1 MSGDPSPPAVHP
13 SPPVARVVLVY
24 GGRSAEH
31 EVSCISARHVLDAL
45 DLRRYDVTVLGVTLD
60 GRWVDATKA
69 LQDQTA
75 PDQAEPDRAV
85 GGHRSGLGSGPAAGT
100 GLPTPADLT
109 APEVDALRAL
119 AGDGPRGETVV
130 FPLVHGPMGEDGTLQ
145 GLLEVAGL
153 AYVGSG
159 VLGSA
164 AAMDKGVAKVILG
177 AAGLPQ
183 VRHLVLRVDEIDE
196 ETAAVVERSLGWPVF
211 VKPANLGSTIGISQA
226 DGPEALTASLALALR
241 YDEWVVIE
249 ERVTARE
256 IELGVLGHVDL
267 AVTEP
272 GETLPSHE
280 FYDFEDK
287 YLVGAA
293 GLAIPADVPAS
304 VATEAKA
311 MAVKACRAL
320 RVESMARVDFF
331 YEEPGRGLLVNEINT
346 VPGFTAISMYPMLW
360 NATGLDATAL
370 VDALLVSAQARFER
384 RRAFDTTR

>member
-1 MSGDPSPPAVHP
+1 MT
-13 SPPVARVVLVY
+13 RVVLVY

-45 DLRRYDVTVLGVTLD
+45 DRQRYDVVVLGVTLD
-60 GRWVDATKA
+60 GRWVDATA
-69 LQDQTA
+69 SLRD
-75 PDQAEPDRAV
+75 
-85 GGHRSGLGSGPAAGT
+85 HRSPSGNEPAAGA
-100 GLPTPADLT
+100 GLPTPADLP

-119 AGDGPRGETVV
+119 AGDGPGGETVV
-130 FPLVHGPMGEDGTLQ
+130 LPLIHGPMGEDGTLQ
-145 GLLEVAGL
+145 GLLEVARL
-153 AYVGSG
+153 PYVGSG

-164 AAMDKGVAKVILG
+164 AAMDKGVAKALLG

-183 VRHLVLRVDEIDE
+183 VRHLVLRVDEIDDD
-196 ETAAVVERSLGWPVF
+196 TPAVVERSLGWPVF
-211 VKPANLGSTIGISQA
+211 VKPANLGSTIGISRA
-226 DGPEALTASLALALR
+226 DGPEALQSSLALALR

-249 ERVTARE
+249 EQVTARE

-267 AVTEP
+267 AVTQP

-293 GLAIPADVPAS
+293 GLAIPAKVPDS

-311 MAVKACRAL
+311 MALEACRAL
-320 RVESMARVDFF
+320 RVEGMARVDFF

-360 NATGLDATAL
+360 NAEGLDATAL
-370 VDALLVSAQARFER
+370 IDALLVSARARYDR
-384 RRAFDTTR
+384 RRGFGTTR

>member
-1 MSGDPSPPAVHP
+1 MSGDLSPPTSLPSPPAT
-13 SPPVARVVLVY
+13 RVVLVY

-45 DLRRYDVTVLGVTLD
+45 DLRRYEVTVLGVTLD

-69 LQDQTA
+69 LQD
-75 PDQAEPDRAV
+75 
-85 GGHRSGLGSGPAAGT
+85 HRSTPGHGPAAGT
-100 GLPTPADLT
+100 GLPTPADLP
-109 APEVDALRAL
+109 APEVEALRAL

-130 FPLVHGPMGEDGTLQ
+130 FPLIHGPMGEDGTLQ

-164 AAMDKGVAKVILG
+164 VAMDKGVAKALLG

-183 VRHLVLRVDEIDE
+183 VRHLVLRVDDIDDG
-196 ETAAVVERSLGWPVF
+196 TAAAVEQSLGWPVF
-211 VKPANLGSTIGISQA
+211 VKPANLGSTIGISRA
-226 DGPEALTASLALALR
+226 NGPEALASSLAMALR

-249 ERVTARE
+249 EQVTARE

-293 GLAIPADVPAS
+293 GLAIPAQVPAP
-304 VATEAKA
+304 VAAEAKA

-320 RVESMARVDFF
+320 RVEGMARVDFF
-331 YEEPGRGLLVNEINT
+331 YEESGRGLLLNEINT

-360 NATGLDATAL
+360 KAEGLDATAL
-370 VDALLVSAQARFER
+370 IDALLVTAQARHDR
-384 RRAFDTTR
+384 RQGFGTTR